1 MCGDGTNDVA
11 ALKHSHVG
19 VALLSALKP
28 TLKSDQ
34 SKSSN
39 STDQVWCKAPHRLG
53 AQAFFVREYR
63 GHLSL
68 TPLHKTKTLGHSSEI
83 YF

>member
-28 TLKSDQ
+28 NLKSAQ

-39 STDQVWCKAPHRLG
+39 STDQVRYKAPH
-53 AQAFFVREYR
+53 
-63 GHLSL
+63 S
-68 TPLHKTKTLGHSSEI
+68 
-83 YF
+83 

>member
-34 SKSSN
+34 SKSSSN
-39 STDQVWCKAPHRLG
+39 STDQVWYKAPH
-53 AQAFFVREYR
+53 
-63 GHLSL
+63 S
-68 TPLHKTKTLGHSSEI
+68 
-83 YF
+83 